1 VRCVVAEFAPAEVLQ
16 RVGTATK
23 RNLTDWQEGISIESR
38 SGKSL
43 EVLRHRA
50 TADRLALA
58 AECRNRAR
66 RLENVDPPMYR
77 DAISRYYYCLYHAF
91 RAAVY
96 FVAGGD
102 DHQEHKALP
111 GAISDSF
118 PDVDQWRNVL
128 KTARLLRNAADY
140 TAYPK
145 AESRWRADCASLSND
160 VDRALIAIRAFLR
173 QEGWRP

>member
-1 VRCVVAEFAPAEVLQ
+1 VAEFAPAEVLQ

-23 RNLTDWQEGISIESR
+23 RNLTDWQEGLSIEAR
-38 SGKSL
+38 SGKPL

-50 TADRLALA
+50 TTDRLALA
-58 AECRNRAR
+58 TECRNRAR
-66 RLENVDPPMYR
+66 RLETLDPPMFR

-96 FVAGGD
+96 FVIEGD

-111 GAISDSF
+111 GAIPDSF
-118 PDVDQWRNVL
+118 PDVDQWRNAL
-128 KTARLLRNAADY
+128 KTARLTRNAADY
-140 TAYPK
+140 NAYPK
-145 AESRWRADCASLSND
+145 AEGRWRADCAVLSQD
-160 VDRALIAIRAFLR
+160 VDRALVSIRTYLR